1 MKPVR
6 SDAILHTKLVE
17 VLAQED
23 RQNGS
28 GRIFLLNTSHLFA
41 LRRLAFVVGATTI
54 RTSAT
59 LSVRAHAN
67 GIRVCAICRSFSRAR
82 RTIGGFAMS
91 LEPT

>member
-1 MKPVR
+1 MNPVR

-28 GRIFLLNTSHLFA
+28 GRIFLLDTSYLFA

-54 RTSAT
+54 RILAT
-59 LSVRAHAN
+59 LSVRTHAN
-67 GIRVCAICRSFSRAR
+67 GIRVCAICRSFSHAR
-82 RTIGGFAMS
+82 RTGPNVS
-91 LEPT
+91 ELSSE